1 MRWPSRTSSAR
12 RRPLGQRSR
21 PPPNPPRSYGPLR
34 RPWSTLRSLTA
45 LLPAAPPRLTLTPS
59 RRSGTS
65 HPTDRDLLLA
75 EELLLLSLD
84 DEKGSDQTWSSL
96 DGGLAG
102 ALLLELTEDGAL
114 RLDGDDKLV
123 PGASAPADPLLA
135 EALEA
140 VRASDKPRD
149 AKHWVRKLPGELKPL
164 RRRLAERLV
173 ERGILGE
180 DRKELL
186 GLTVSRRYPERDPEP
201 ERALRARLLAALTG
215 EAEPPPRDA
224 ALTGLLRPFDLV
236 AKNVPREHR
245 K

>member
-1 MRWPSRTSSAR
+1 MVRDGMEA
-12 RRPLGQRSR
+12 
-21 PPPNPPRSYGPLR
+21 
-34 RPWSTLRSLTA
+34 
-45 LLPAAPPRLTLTPS
+45 
-59 RRSGTS
+59 
-65 HPTDRDLLLA
+65 DLLLA

-84 DEKGSDQTWSSL
+84 DEKGSDQTWSSV

-102 ALLLELTEDGAL
+102 ALLLDLTEDGAL

-140 VRASDKPRD
+140 VRCADKPRD
-149 AKHWVRKLPGELKPL
+149 AKHWVSKLPGELKPL

-215 EAEPPPRDA
+215 EALPPPRDA
-224 ALTGLLRPFDLV
+224 ELIGLLRPFDLV

-245 K
+245 KEAKRRAKEIAQTGPVGSAVSREVADVQIAIMAGTAAAVFVDGGGGGGEGGG

>member
-1 MRWPSRTSSAR
+1 M
-12 RRPLGQRSR
+12 
-21 PPPNPPRSYGPLR
+21 
-34 RPWSTLRSLTA
+34 
-45 LLPAAPPRLTLTPS
+45 AA
-59 RRSGTS
+59 
-65 HPTDRDLLLA
+65 DLLLA

-102 ALLLELTEDGAL
+102 ALLLELTEDGTL
-114 RLDGDDKLV
+114 RLDADDKLV
-123 PGASAPADPLLA
+123 PGACVPADPLLA

-140 VRASDKPRD
+140 VRSSDKPRD
-149 AKHWVRKLPGELKPL
+149 AKHWVSKLPGELKPL

-186 GLTVSRRYPERDPEP
+186 GLTISRRYPERDPEP

-224 ALTGLLRPFDLV
+224 ELISLLRPFDLV

-245 K
+245 KEAKRRAKEIAQTGPVGSAVSREVADVQIAIMAGTAAAVFVDGGGGDGGG